1 MMASTA
7 VPELAFLPAVTCV
20 TALLR
25 QHIGPQLMWAVFKG
39 YVSNAVAVEEMA
51 LQGQLFHQPECLS
64 VAINLVC

>member
-1 MMASTA
+1 
-7 VPELAFLPAVTCV
+7 
-20 TALLR
+20 
-25 QHIGPQLMWAVFKG
+25 MWAVFKG